1 MMRRGRIPQ
10 ILLLATITVMAVAT
24 TSTRAVADNSQ
35 VILIRIS
42 SSIDYRT
49 ADLIAN
55 AATDVQQG
63 SAAKLLLE
71 LDADSGY
78 YAPSMQLVDLLSSIR
93 TRVVAYIGPSGA
105 VSESFSAF
113 IAMSSGFLAMNSGTS
128 IGNAG
133 AGVVDSE
140 NANYLAGLMGSLAV
154 MNGRN
159 APAAAAMVTRNV
171 EYSAEDAYS
180 KGVCDLEVDSFNSL
194 LSTLKVD
201 PASIVERTLSQYP
214 SMNNSAGYDLVKFL
228 ADPFVLKSLFILCG
242 FLVMLNLAMVLAK
255 PHRSKLDEA
264 NHALLELIRMEVL
277 SSDLYR
283 VPPDQHQ
290 IENLTYT
297 PPSAPT
303 IPPVRMSRVP
313 TPTSSSGKRLEKPM
327 EVRKR

>member
-1 MMRRGRIPQ
+1 MMRQGRLLQ
-10 ILLLATITVMAVAT
+10 ILLLATIMTMALTMIPA
-24 TSTRAVADNSQ
+24 RAVADSSQ

-63 SAAKLLLE
+63 FAAKLLLE
-71 LDADSGY
+71 VDADSGY
-78 YAPSMQLVDLLSSIR
+78 YAPSMQLVDRLSSIR
-93 TRVVAYIGPSGA
+93 TRVLAYIGPSGA

-133 AGVVDSE
+133 AEVVGSE

-159 APAAAAMVTRNV
+159 APAAAAMVTKNV

-228 ADPFVLKSLFILCG
+228 ADPFVLKSLFIVCG
-242 FLVMLNLAMVLAK
+242 FLVMLNLAIVLVK
-255 PHRSKLDEA
+255 PRRNKLDDA

-283 VPPDQHQ
+283 LPPDQHPT
-290 IENLTYT
+290 ENLMYT
-297 PPSAPT
+297 PSSAPG
-303 IPPVRMSRVP
+303 IPPIRLSRVP
-313 TPTSSSGKRLEKPM
+313 TPTPNSEKRLEKPM